1 MLWETS
7 MNYNYSI
14 SRRAFLAGS
23 ATLGALVVLH
33 PFAVQAAAGQAHLRI
48 METTDLHVAVFP
60 YDYYADA
67 PNDTLGLARTAAI
80 IEAIRAEAGN
90 SILIDNGDVI
100 QGNPMGD
107 YIAYEKGLADEP
119 HPVIAAMNTLGYEV
133 GTLGN
138 HEFNYGLEFLDT
150 ALKGANFPFVSANLV
165 KADGSAYLAPYQ
177 IIDKVLKDG
186 TGAEHTI
193 KLGFIGFL
201 PPQIMTWDATH
212 LVGKVNTLDIVETAR
227 KYVPQMKAEGADLI
241 IALSHSGI
249 AADQTTGAENASLQ
263 LAGVDGIDVVL
274 TGHQHLV
281 FPNSKDFVDVPGA

>member
-1 MLWETS
+1 MWETT
-7 MNYNYSI
+7 MNYTI

-23 ATLGALVVLH
+23 ATLGAAVVMH
-33 PFAVQAAAGQAHLRI
+33 PFAVQAAAGQAHLRL

-80 IEAIRAEAGN
+80 IAAIRAEAGN

-119 HPVIAAMNTLGYEV
+119 HPIIAAMNTLGYEV

-138 HEFNYGLEFLDT
+138 HEFNYGLDFLDA

-165 KADGSAYLAPYQ
+165 KGSL
-177 IIDKVLKDG
+177 
-186 TGAEHTI
+186 
-193 KLGFIGFL
+193 
-201 PPQIMTWDATH
+201 
-212 LVGKVNTLDIVETAR
+212 
-227 KYVPQMKAEGADLI
+227 GADP
-241 IALSHSGI
+241 LS
-249 AADQTTGAENASLQ
+249 DTTYIKPYEI
-263 LAGVDGIDVVL
+263 V
-274 TGHQHLV
+274 
-281 FPNSKDFVDVPGA
+281 